1 MHPRHAALL
10 CCRAADLES
19 MNLTHRRLRTPLIFA
34 MALCMLLAQALVM
47 LHRIAHAPAAV
58 RSVSQPQALAQA
70 VGANTAAHWIQAL
83 LPRHDSDRS
92 CDLYDQLTHSDAA
105 PGSSPGAATPSPDES
120 PAAIHRA
127 SCLAAQAAGFL
138 ARGPPAQ
145 G

>member
-34 MALCMLLAQALVM
+34 VALCMLLAQALVM

-58 RSVSQPQALAQA
+58 RSVSQSQVLAQA

-83 LPRHDSDRS
+83 LPQHDSDRS
-92 CDLYDQLTHSDAA
+92 CDLYDQFTHFDAA
-105 PGSSPGAATPSPDES
+105 TDSS
-120 PAAIHRA
+120 PAAQMQAPDEPVAVAHRA

-138 ARGPPAQ
+138 ARGPPAR